1 MERASLQDLL
11 RRYETLLELYT
22 RLGDISGEICRLLEA
37 GSDTTA
43 LVPML
48 RESAGLADRIHGESM
63 TLASM
68 KEALVGRDLL
78 SETERIL
85 VRKSERSLAETVSR
99 VMEHENRSRE
109 IILKRGV
116 KISRR

>member
-11 RRYETLLELYT
+11 DGYRTLLELYT
-22 RLGDISGEICRLLEA
+22 RLEGISGEICRLLEA
-37 GSDTTA
+37 GSDMA
-43 LVPML
+43 GLVPML
-48 RESAGLADRIHGESM
+48 RESAGLADRIHVESR

-68 KEALVGRDLL
+68 KETLVGRNLL
-78 SETERIL
+78 SETERML
-85 VRKSERSLAETVSR
+85 VRKSERSLAETVTR
-99 VMEHENRSRE
+99 VMDHENRSRE